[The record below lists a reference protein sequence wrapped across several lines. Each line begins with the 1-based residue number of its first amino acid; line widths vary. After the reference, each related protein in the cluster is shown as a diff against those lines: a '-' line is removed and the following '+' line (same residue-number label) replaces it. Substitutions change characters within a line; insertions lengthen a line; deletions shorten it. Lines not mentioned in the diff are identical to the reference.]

1 MTNSVVLTE
10 EMIIAAYDLFDMIGY
25 FELAIEA
32 LVYEHNLSEEVEDAL
47 YDVLA
52 FDFIRLEREADA
64 YELAMLRAYSSIQD
78 VYIEILNAQRDRLL
92 VESALRKLELE
103 IQQRKDK
110 EYFLSQGC
118 SEFVAKM
125 KTAMLYVDGR
135 KGDDGLELV

>member
-32 LVYEHNLSEEVEDAL
+32 LVYEHNLSEEVNDAL
-47 YDVLA
+47 YEVLA

-78 VYIEILNAQRDRLL
+78 VYIEILDAQRDRLL

-103 IQQRKDK
+103 VNQRKAK
-110 EYFLSQGC
+110 EHFMAQGC
-118 SEFVAKM
+118 TEFVARM
-125 KTAMLYVDGR
+125 KTSMLYSHNTNGE
-135 KGDDGLELV
+135 DGLELA